1 MLAIGRALVG
11 NPSVL
16 LMDEPSE
23 GLAPVIVE
31 ELVRVV
37 KQLAQ
42 SDRLTLL
49 LVEQNSRL
57 ALDVSPRTVVMNRGR
72 IVYDGPSEALK
83 HDAARLDQLIGLANV

>member
-1 MLAIGRALVG
+1 MLAIGRALIG

-31 ELVRVV
+31 ELARAV
-37 KQLAQ
+37 KRLATEGG
-42 SDRLTLL
+42 LALI

-57 ALDVSPRTVVMNRGR
+57 ALDIAPRAVVMDRGR
-72 IVYDGPSEALK
+72 IVFDGESAKLRDDPE
-83 HDAARLDQLIGLANV
+83 RLEQLIGVVRG